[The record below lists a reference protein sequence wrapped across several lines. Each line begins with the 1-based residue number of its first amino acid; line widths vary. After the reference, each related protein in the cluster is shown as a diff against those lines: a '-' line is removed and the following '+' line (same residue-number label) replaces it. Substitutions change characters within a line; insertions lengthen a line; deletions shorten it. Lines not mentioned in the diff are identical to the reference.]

1 MEAEQTNDEE
11 SDLTDPEIT
20 LDAVYQTLSTVLN
33 SLATENALL
42 NKRHAALQEQF
53 NVVLKR
59 AEEYEELIKKLH
71 SDIEEL
77 RNTMT
82 ILNARMVSITKQ
94 FTAALRVKRS
104 AD

>member
-1 MEAEQTNDEE
+1 MEAEQSVDEE
-11 SDLTDPEIT
+11 SDSTDQSIT

-42 NKRHAALQEQF
+42 NKKHASLQEQF

-71 SDIEEL
+71 NDIEEL
-77 RNTMT
+77 RNTMAV
-82 ILNARMVSITKQ
+82 LNARIVAITKQ